1 MSHSSGG
8 QPLTTLAP
16 AVDDRIAEQPLRR
29 LASALRRAKPGD
41 AILGAARGEWLAG
54 HPGEMLDPDLA
65 AAAADAGL
73 IDFDDDNRWRLGMKM
88 VNAGGL
94 VTVLPAPATP
104 DAMRVYLRPDS
115 LWLMRLVW
123 DRCPG
128 GNAAADLGTGSG
140 FLAAALSSR
149 FQRVV
154 ATDIE
159 PVCLRYA
166 AATLAINRA
175 PGRSTEAVATDAGA
189 GLRSGAFDLVAAN
202 PPWMPVRLGPIDP
215 DEPPQVWAYGGERG
229 SEIPL
234 RFIDDAVRLL
244 APGGT
249 AIVLC
254 LATVWADG
262 SAPLSERVEVLR
274 AAGLTVE
281 VIASEGLVS
290 VEGMEWLCATVEGLV
305 SARHVAVVITRP
317 A

>member
-1 MSHSSGG
+1 MSCAVAG
-8 QPLTTLAP
+8 QPLTPLAP
-16 AVDDRIAEQPLRR
+16 AVSDRIAEQPLRR
-29 LASALRRAKPGD
+29 LVSELRRAKPGD
-41 AILGAARGEWLAG
+41 AILGVAGGEWHAG
-54 HPGEMLDPDLA
+54 RPSDLLDHDLA
-65 AAAADAGL
+65 AAAAAGGL
-73 IDFDDDNRWRLGMKM
+73 LDLDGDLRWRLLVKL
-88 VNAGGL
+88 VSAGGL
-94 VTVLPAPATP
+94 VTVLPAPSTP

-115 LWLMRLVW
+115 LWLMRLLW

-128 GNAAADLGTGSG
+128 GDAAADLGTGSG

-166 AATLAINRA
+166 AATLAMNRA
-175 PGRSTEAVATDAGA
+175 PGRSTEVVAADAGA
-189 GLRSGAFDLVAAN
+189 GLRTGAFDLVAAN
-202 PPWMPVRLGPIDP
+202 TPWMPIRIGAVDP
-215 DEPPQVWAYGGERG
+215 DEPPHVWAYGGERG

-262 SAPLSERVEVLR
+262 AAPLSERVEALR

-281 VIASEGLVS
+281 VVASEGLVS
-290 VEGMEWLCATVEGLV
+290 VEGMEWLCATVDGLV
-305 SARHVAVVITRP
+305 SARHVAVVITRG
-317 A
+317 